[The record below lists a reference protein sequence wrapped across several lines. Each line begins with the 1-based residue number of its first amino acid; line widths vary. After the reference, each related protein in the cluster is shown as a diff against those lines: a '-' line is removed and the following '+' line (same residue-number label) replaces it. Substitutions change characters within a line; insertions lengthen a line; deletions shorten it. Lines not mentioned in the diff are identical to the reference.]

1 MTGDVS
7 FSRSVKVAVAAVL
20 DWKAVLLLAVIHKYL
35 VGGGP
40 WKRCF
45 ILCKLSSFNDSLI
58 TSLGPWLL
66 VLFGG
71 L

>member
-35 VGGGP
+35 VGGG
-40 WKRCF
+40 
-45 ILCKLSSFNDSLI
+45 SLEAMLHPLQTQLI
-58 TSLGPWLL
+58 Q
-66 VLFGG
+66 
-71 L
+71 